1 MSDSN
6 QNGTNGPKAEEPK
19 AETPNK
25 NETKDCGDNANEA
38 LKAKLLEALKG
49 QNFFNFEKNRTFLCF
64 WFSSDI
70 EIQTS

>member
-6 QNGTNGPKAEEPK
+6 QNGTNGQKAEEPK

-25 NETKDCGDNANEA
+25 NESKDSGDNAKIDANEA

-49 QNFFNFEKNRTFLCF
+49 QNFFHFLKCFVIWILNRL
-64 WFSSDI
+64 I
-70 EIQTS
+70 